1 MPEGGRRRRWVFLIV
16 GVATALALTGSI
28 LGYVSS
34 HSGPVDLEGNRV
46 QAEDIPTAAASA
58 SADPDTGGQF
68 VVKSVGLDVPLGAL
82 NAVDGTVEPPGFT
95 SAYWIRN
102 EGVTTK
108 HPKKGTV
115 FVVMHSLRNGGVGP
129 GNYLIDVED
138 QRAKVGLGTKI
149 QVDGITYRVTG
160 SQTVKKTELSHSKTI
175 WADTPNRLVVITCL
189 QRPQGGPSVDNMVI
203 QAIRA

>member
-1 MPEGGRRRRWVFLIV
+1 MFLIV

-28 LGYVSS
+28 LGYVATQ
-34 HSGPVDLEGNRV
+34 SGPVDLKGNRV
-46 QAEDIPTAAASA
+46 QAEDVPTAAVSA

-102 EGVTTK
+102 EGVPTK
-108 HPKKGTV
+108 DPKKGTV

-129 GNYLIDVED
+129 GNYLIDVKD
-138 QRAKVGLGTKI
+138 QKAKVSLGTKI
-149 QVDGITYRVTG
+149 QVDGVTYKVTG
-160 SQTVKKTELSHSKTI
+160 SQTVKKTELSQSKTI

-203 QAIRA
+203 QAVRT